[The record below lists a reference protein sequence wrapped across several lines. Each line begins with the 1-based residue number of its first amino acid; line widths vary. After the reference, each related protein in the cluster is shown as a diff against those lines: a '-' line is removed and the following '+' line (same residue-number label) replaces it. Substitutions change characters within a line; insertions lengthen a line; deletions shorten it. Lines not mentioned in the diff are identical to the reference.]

1 MLDFV
6 IKVNKKYYS
15 QTLLGEC
22 KYEVKRPKW
31 RVLLMMNQKLIRT
44 LSDDERD
51 SNSDNETESDY
62 DNEFKKSDNTFD
74 YESAE

>member
-6 IKVNKKYYS
+6 IKVNKKYYP

-31 RVLLMMNQKLIRT
+31 RVLLMMN
-44 LSDDERD
+44 
-51 SNSDNETESDY
+51 
-62 DNEFKKSDNTFD
+62 
-74 YESAE
+74 